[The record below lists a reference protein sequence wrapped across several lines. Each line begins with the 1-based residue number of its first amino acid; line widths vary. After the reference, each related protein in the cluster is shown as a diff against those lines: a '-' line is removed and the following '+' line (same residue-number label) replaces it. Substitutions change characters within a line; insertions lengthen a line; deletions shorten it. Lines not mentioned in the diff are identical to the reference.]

1 MATASEIVNRAAG
14 TEIKEPP
21 QMDENHW
28 NTLQELLTAIGDLPG
43 VMEKVDAYMRGRG
56 IEDPQEEI
64 CELRRIA
71 F

>member
-1 MATASEIVNRAAG
+1 MVEIDAG
-14 TEIKEPP
+14 RRDPNA
-21 QMDENHW
+21 QMDDNHW

-43 VMEKVDAYMRGRG
+43 VMDKVDAYLRGRG

-64 CELRRIA
+64 RALRKIA